1 MPARAAVWSTTTGVI
16 TATASMC
23 RACRDDRG
31 IAMVDERILRD
42 ELLPFGDIL
51 DAGFEQTPEM
61 TEACAAYQ
69 APQSALNPRAPKN
82 PSHWDSKP
90 RPKLRLIKGS

>member
-1 MPARAAVWSTTTGVI
+1 MAR
-16 TATASMC
+16 
-23 RACRDDRG
+23 DRG

-42 ELLPFGDIL
+42 EILALSDII
-51 DAGFEQTPEM
+51 DAGFEQNLQM

-69 APQSALNPRAPKN
+69 ALQWALNPRGHNK

-90 RPKLRLIKGS
+90 RPKLRLIKGSRK